1 MKELLNILRE
11 ERREAYDHSQR
22 VGNYAFFLAIALGKD
37 ERTADVWQN
46 AGYLHDIGKITI
58 SEDILNA
65 PRCLTAEERA
75 EVAKHSINGADILSK
90 STWAK
95 KEYIDA
101 AKLHHQHFN
110 AGGKAIPLVAR
121 VIAVVDVYDALTAK
135 RCYKE
140 GMTPRQ
146 AFEIMDDMQKNL
158 QFDPDI
164 YAAWKNVISG
174 VGNFI
179 YANVA

>member
-1 MKELLNILRE
+1 MKNLLKLLRE
-11 ERREAYDHSQR
+11 ERKEAYDHSKR
-22 VGNYAFFLAIALGKD
+22 VGDYAFFLAITLGKD
-37 ERTADVWQN
+37 EKTAEDWQI

-58 SEDILNA
+58 PADILNA
-65 PRCLTAEERA
+65 PRRLTAEERA
-75 EVAKHSINGADILSK
+75 VVNNHSRNGADILSK
-90 STWAK
+90 YAWAK
-95 KEYIDA
+95 QEYIDA
-101 AKLHHQHFN
+101 ANYHHQHFN

-146 AFEIMDDMQKNL
+146 AFDIMDKMQENM

-164 YAAWKNVISG
+164 YKAWKNVILG
-174 VGNFI
+174 VGEFI
-179 YANVA
+179 ITNVA